1 MITSET
7 WYTQIVNT
15 MDLDIPIIG
24 AVYCFAVIIVGQF
37 FLLNLIL
44 AVMIEA
50 FKKSHELRLQEALNL
65 LENEQAQY
73 EPGSEEFDEEEY
85 DQEFDD

>member
-15 MDLDIPIIG
+15 MDLDIPVIG
-24 AVYCFAVIIVGQF
+24 AVYCFGVIIVGQF

-50 FKKSHELRLQEALNL
+50 FKKSHELRLQEALTL

-73 EPGSEEFDEEEY
+73 EPGSEEFD
-85 DQEFDD
+85 

>member
-1 MITSET
+1 
-7 WYTQIVNT
+7 
-15 MDLDIPIIG
+15 
-24 AVYCFAVIIVGQF
+24 
-37 FLLNLIL
+37 
-44 AVMIEA
+44 MIEA
-50 FKKSHELRLQEALNL
+50 FKKSHELRLQEALTL